1 VTALGDRQ
9 LDLLRKLCSLTR
21 VLVTPDKVS
30 ASLVRRG
37 LLRETRDGAALC
49 ISPDGL
55 RAIADAMEAGRV
67 YDAIAKMLPSQTPGI
82 VHNSPDAMT

>member
-1 VTALGDRQ
+1 VIALGEKQ

-21 VLVTPDKVS
+21 VLITPDKVS

-37 LLRETRDGAALC
+37 LLRETPDGAALC

-67 YDAIAKMLPSQTPGI
+67 YDAIDKMKPRAETREAA
-82 VHNSPDAMT
+82 NAD